1 MESIEA
7 AERVPPEQEIH
18 VSYLAVYPL
27 SNEGCD
33 TVAIDTAVGTCS
45 ASLTVRRPSGPPLSS
60 YPDQCR
66 FRVWVRQYPLSI
78 ARFVDPAAPRVVRA
92 TQHEG
97 HHSGTLAR
105 PDGLTVPGFAY
116 GTLACAVGDASH
128 PFAPAPGV

>member
-45 ASLTVRRPSGPPLSS
+45 ASLTVRRPSGQPLSS

-66 FRVWVRQYPLSI
+66 FKGLGPQE
-78 ARFVDPAAPRVVRA
+78 PA
-92 TQHEG
+92 
-97 HHSGTLAR
+97 LYR
-105 PDGLTVPGFAY
+105 PV
-116 GTLACAVGDASH
+116 C
-128 PFAPAPGV
+128 